1 MDCQICNKKGIE
13 NDAVKVIWEGEV
25 VNACRTCALR
35 EGMPIVKKA
44 TQEQVDAANVHYSV
58 RERMERMSN
67 RKPTI
72 IREQAITHKN
82 LARLNFPTVRQDHE
96 DLVENYDWTLRTARR
111 RKKLSIAQL
120 ALTSGLVPEDI
131 QKLESGQL
139 VKNLEPIATRLENT
153 LGIVLLK
160 KTSRLAQAR
169 YVKQENAII
178 QNNLAMVDDKI
189 IDLPKTEKKSLLKKL
204 FSRKK
209 SSKDGSA
216 ESKEDNKDIVELK
229 AEDIVPEKK
238 EIFEKIATGKMD
250 FSKRRNVE
258 QITLKDLAE
267 MKKRKEKGEMFGSD
281 ELEVEED

>member
-1 MDCQICNKKGIE
+1 MDCEICKRIGIE

-25 VNACRTCALR
+25 VNACKTCALR

-72 IREQAITHKN
+72 IRDQAITHKN

-96 DLVENYDWTLRTARR
+96 ALIENYDWTLRTARR

-120 ALTSGLVPEDI
+120 ALTSGLIPEDI

-139 VKNLEPIATRLENT
+139 VNNLEPIATRLENT

-160 KTSRLAQAR
+160 KTSKLAQAR
-169 YVKQENAII
+169 YVKKENEMI
-178 QNNLAMVDDKI
+178 QSNLAALDDKI

-209 SSKDGSA
+209 K
-216 ESKEDNKDIVELK
+216 EEVKEDTVELK

-267 MKKRKEKGEMFGSD
+267 LKKRKEKGEMFGD
-281 ELEVEED
+281 ELEVEDE

>member
-1 MDCQICNKKGIE
+1 MDCEICKRMGIE

-25 VNACRTCALR
+25 VNSCKTCAMR

-44 TQEQVDAANVHYSV
+44 TQEQVDASNVHYSV

-67 RKPTI
+67 RKPTVM
-72 IREQAITHKN
+72 REQAITHKN
-82 LARLNFPTVRQDHE
+82 LARLHFPTVRQNHE
-96 DLVENYDWTLRTARR
+96 DLIENYDWTLRTARR

-120 ALTSGLVPEDI
+120 ALTSGLIPEDI
-131 QKLESGQL
+131 QKLESGQI
-139 VKNLEPIATRLENT
+139 VNNLEPIATRLENT

-160 KTSRLAQAR
+160 KTSKLAQAR
-169 YVKQENAII
+169 YVRRENEMIQDTLAI
-178 QNNLAMVDDKI
+178 ADDKI
-189 IDLPKTEKKSLLKKL
+189 IDLPKAEKKSLLKKL

-209 SSKDGSA
+209 EEA
-216 ESKEDNKDIVELK
+216 NEDIVELK

-267 MKKRKEKGEMFGSD
+267 LKKRKEKGEMFGD
-281 ELEVEED
+281 ELEVEDD

>member
-1 MDCQICNKKGIE
+1 MDCEICKRIGIE

-25 VNACRTCALR
+25 VNSCKTCALR
-35 EGMPIVKKA
+35 EGMPVVKKA
-44 TQEQVDAANVHYSV
+44 TQEQVDASNVHYSV

-82 LARLNFPTVRQDHE
+82 LARLNFPTVRQNHE
-96 DLVENYDWTLRTARR
+96 DLIENYDWTLRTARR

-120 ALTSGLVPEDI
+120 ALTSGLIPEDI
-131 QKLESGQL
+131 QKLESGQI
-139 VKNLEPIATRLENT
+139 VNNLEPIATRLENT

-160 KTSRLAQAR
+160 KTSKLAQAR
-169 YVKQENAII
+169 YVKKENEMI
-178 QNNLAMVDDKI
+178 QGNLTMADDKI

-209 SSKDGSA
+209 KEEA
-216 ESKEDNKDIVELK
+216 KEDVVELK

-238 EIFEKIATGKMD
+238 EIFEKIATGRMD

-267 MKKRKEKGEMFGSD
+267 LKKRKEKGEMFGD
-281 ELEVEED
+281 ELEVEDD

>member
-1 MDCQICNKKGIE
+1 MDCEICKRIGIE

-25 VNACRTCALR
+25 VNSCKTCALR

-44 TQEQVDAANVHYSV
+44 TQEQVDASNVHYSV

-82 LARLNFPTVRQDHE
+82 LARLNFPTVRQNHE
-96 DLVENYDWTLRTARR
+96 DLIENYDWTLRTARR

-120 ALTSGLVPEDI
+120 ALTSGLIPEDI
-131 QKLESGQL
+131 QKLESGQI
-139 VKNLEPIATRLENT
+139 VNNLEPIATRLENT

-160 KTSRLAQAR
+160 KTSKLAQAR
-169 YVKQENAII
+169 YVKKENEMI
-178 QNNLAMVDDKI
+178 QGNLTMADDKI

-209 SSKDGSA
+209 K
-216 ESKEDNKDIVELK
+216 EEVKEDTVELK

-238 EIFEKIATGKMD
+238 EIFEKIASGKMD

-267 MKKRKEKGEMFGSD
+267 MKKRKEKGEMFGS